1 MMTTAGNGPGP
12 SGFVI
17 VAGTPSAL
25 GAGVVAVVD
34 GGAPL
39 AHAVIV
45 AATTS
50 VATRRAQAA
59 AGEGTAVARE

>member
-25 GAGVVAVVD
+25 GAGAVVD
-34 GGAPL
+34 EGAPL

-45 AATTS
+45 AARAS
-50 VATRRAQAA
+50 VATNRAQAA
-59 AGEGTAVARE
+59 AGECTPVARE